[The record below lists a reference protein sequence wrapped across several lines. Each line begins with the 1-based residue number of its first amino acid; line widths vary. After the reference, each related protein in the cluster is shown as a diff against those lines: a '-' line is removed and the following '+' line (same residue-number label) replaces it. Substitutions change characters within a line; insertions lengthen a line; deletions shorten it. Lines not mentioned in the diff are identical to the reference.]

1 MAPRQRRTDV
11 SAPTPDAFPAT
22 ARSCRTCGTELARL
36 ALVCPSCHALVHADR
51 LKAIAARAAA
61 FTADGAI
68 EAARDAWRESLDL
81 VPADSKQAEL
91 ITARIADLE
100 SRLSASSA
108 PAAAR
113 KKVAAEG
120 GSWWKQGGAAIAAVA
135 VLLLTK
141 GKFLLLGLTK
151 LKTLFSMLAFFGVY
165 WTTFGWPLALGFVV
179 GIYIHEMGHVAALKK
194 HGIAASAPMFIPGV
208 GAFILAKQ
216 HITDPRVDAE
226 VGLAG
231 PVYGLAAGVLAYGGY
246 LATDHP
252 TWLAIAQLTGMINLF
267 NLMPVWQLDG
277 SRAFHALDAPMRWGI
292 VIACAI
298 GFWFTRAPL
307 LVVVGGVAVWR
318 AFKKDQD
325 RGDVRTF
332 ATFVA
337 LIAALAWM
345 ASLSPLP

>member
-1 MAPRQRRTDV
+1 VSEPTTGGAPGAARTCA
-11 SAPTPDAFPAT
+11 S
-22 ARSCRTCGTELARL
+22 CGTELAQL
-36 ALVCPSCHALVHADR
+36 ALVCPSCHALIHAER

-61 FTADGAI
+61 LTAESAL
-68 EAARDAWRESLDL
+68 EAARDAWHESLEL
-81 VPADSKQAEL
+81 LPADSKQAEL
-91 ITARIADLE
+91 VTARIADLE
-100 SRLSASSA
+100 SRLSATSA
-108 PAAAR
+108 PASAR
-113 KKVAAEG
+113 KKVAEEG
-120 GSWWKQGGAAIAAVA
+120 GSWWKQSGAAIVAVV

-194 HGIAASAPMFIPGV
+194 HGIAATAPLFIPGV

-231 PVYGLAAGVLAYGGY
+231 PIYGFAAGLIAFGAY
-246 LATDHP
+246 LFTDHP

-277 SRAFHALDAPMRWGI
+277 SRAFHALDGPMRWGI

-298 GFWFTRAPL
+298 AFWLTRAPL
-307 LVVVGGVAVWR
+307 TVVVGGVAVWR
-318 AFKKDQD
+318 AFKKEQD

-332 ATFVA
+332 LTFLG
-337 LIAALAWM
+337 LIAALSWM
-345 ASLSPLP
+345 ASLRVLP